1 MDVNQIIEM
10 LRGQS
15 ISDISLAQGVLPQ
28 YGDGR
33 TGTVYSS
40 SALSQLLPGARLQPR
55 QSFGHLGGDSAG
67 YYDDPSAGY
76 DFFRPIDD
84 TRYLRGAINPDGTI
98 SSVTEEHDPDNV
110 FDKFG
115 DFLTEYGWAV
125 PLGLAGASA
134 AGMLGGGTVGAGE
147 IAAAAGVPELGL
159 AAQTGGGLT
168 ASGIASAAGLPELGL
183 AAQTAGAGM
192 NWGSLLSN
200 PSTWLTGAQLV
211 GGYLSHD
218 AAGDAADAQQ
228 QSSQAAIDEQRR
240 QYDLTRSDFAPWRE
254 TGAQGLS
261 KLADLLGINGGS
273 GTLLQPFTGADV
285 ASEPGYQF
293 GLSQGEQGINR
304 GARARGMFD
313 SGAAMKD
320 LLRFNQDYAGTKFN
334 EAFNRD
340 ATTKGNMFNWL
351 SGVSG
356 SGQTA
361 TGQVSNAGQNMS
373 NNVSNLTT
381 GAGNARAAGIVGGA
395 NAINNTI
402 GGVANL
408 WQQNQLLDMLRRP

>member
-1 MDVNQIIEM
+1 
-10 LRGQS
+10 
-15 ISDISLAQGVLPQ
+15 
-28 YGDGR
+28 
-33 TGTVYSS
+33 
-40 SALSQLLPGARLQPR
+40 
-55 QSFGHLGGDSAG
+55 
-67 YYDDPSAGY
+67 
-76 DFFRPIDD
+76 
-84 TRYLRGAINPDGTI
+84 
-98 SSVTEEHDPDNV
+98 
-110 FDKFG
+110 
-115 DFLTEYGWAV
+115 
-125 PLGLAGASA
+125 
-134 AGMLGGGTVGAGE
+134 
-147 IAAAAGVPELGL
+147 
-159 AAQTGGGLT
+159 
-168 ASGIASAAGLPELGL
+168 
-183 AAQTAGAGM
+183 M
-192 NWGSLLSN
+192 NWGNLLSN

-285 ASEPGYQF
+285 ANEPGYQF

-408 WQQNQLLDMLRRP
+408 WQQNQLLDMLRRA